1 MTHIHTLGPVGD
13 DGEMGDM
20 GGIQGGGRGGRIRRQ
35 SGVKGEIG
43 DKGDTGD
50 AGPKGEMGD
59 SGEPGIIGLTGRS
72 GFEGDKGEKGLK
84 GLDGFPGIPGDIG
97 SNGSK
102 GDIGEKGNQG
112 PVGPGGFARRGM
124 YIRWGRY
131 SCPFGNG
138 TETLYSGRAGG
149 SDRATD
155 YMCFPQDPEYSV
167 DNIPGYYYAHGVE
180 FKKYP
185 TELLYRN
192 VPCAVCYIPT
202 RPTVMMIPAQLTC
215 PANWIMEYTGYLM
228 TSNYYRSKHECVDS
242 NPDFFQKGST
252 SDNID
257 PLGFFP
263 IRVSCD
269 SDLPCP
275 PYSTTDEAV
284 TCVVC
289 SY

>member
-1 MTHIHTLGPVGD
+1 M
-13 DGEMGDM
+13 GEMGDIQ

-35 SGVKGEIG
+35 SGVKGQMG
-43 DKGDTGD
+43 DKGDNGD
-50 AGPKGEMGD
+50 PGPKGEMGEF
-59 SGEPGIIGLTGRS
+59 GEIGQPGFPGVK
-72 GFEGDKGEKGLK
+72 GDKGDNGVGEP
-84 GLDGFPGIPGDIG
+84 GLDGFPGIPGDTG
-97 SNGSK
+97 EFGPKGGK
-102 GDIGEKGNQG
+102 GDRG
-112 PVGPGGFARRGM
+112 PVGPADVAGGGM
-124 YIRWGRY
+124 YIRWGRC

-138 TETLYSGRAGG
+138 TETLYFGIAGG

-155 YMCFPQDPEYSV
+155 YMCFPQYPEYSV

-180 FKKYP
+180 FNKYP
-185 TELLYRN
+185 TELLYLN
-192 VPCAVCYIPT
+192 VACAVCYIPT

-215 PANWIMEYTGYLM
+215 PANWTVEYTGYLM

-242 NPDFFQKGST
+242 NPDFFAKGVYSNI